1 MLKLDFTD
9 DEIDIFKSKI
19 RFSER
24 QKRIIEYRREE
35 RSIIE
40 MSMLEYCSERTIKRE
55 IKKIKDKIKK
65 VI

>member
-9 DEIDIFKSKI
+9 DEINNIKSKI

-24 QKRIIEYRREE
+24 QERIIEYRRKEM
-35 RSIIE
+35 SIIE
-40 MSMLEYCSERTIKRE
+40 MAMLEHCDPRTIGRE
-55 IKKIKDKIKK
+55 IRKIKNKMKK

>member
-9 DEIDIFKSKI
+9 DEINQMKSKI

-24 QKRIIEYRREE
+24 QERIIEYRRKEM
-35 RSIIE
+35 SIIE
-40 MSMLEYCSERTIKRE
+40 MAMKEHCDPRTIGRE
-55 IKKIKDKIKK
+55 IKRIKDKMKK

>member
-9 DEIDIFKSKI
+9 DEINYFKSKI

-24 QKRIIEYRREE
+24 QERIIEYRRKEIP
-35 RSIIE
+35 IIQ
-40 MSMLEYCSERTIKRE
+40 MSDMEHCDPSTIKRE
-55 IKKIKDKIKK
+55 IKKIKNKMKK